1 MEPTVKV
8 NTLFTWSGLQSGMLA
23 ATLEYTV
30 RLTLPLTATLV
41 TALGLSLGAR
51 AQEMSLPDMG
61 SSAGTLITPAE
72 ETEYGAYTLYQL
84 RHYGYVLDDP
94 LIERWLDG
102 MGYRLAAVSDK
113 PQQHFTFFVLRDRQ
127 INAFATLGGYVGT
140 NAGLVLTATSED
152 EVAGVLAHEIS
163 HVTQR
168 HVLRAV
174 ERAKRDQLPIMM
186 AMLGAIVA
194 AQASGGRNN
203 ADAIQAAVVG
213 SQALAAQ
220 RQIDYTRSNEAEAD
234 RVGIQTLYR
243 SGYDVDGMAN
253 FFERMSRATRGNSG
267 GYTTPAYLQSHPVTT
282 IRISEARDRAARLE
296 KERPRLT
303 TSTRQPMSPLL
314 PAGLSTSDVGGVPA
328 LPPTMFAW
336 ARERLRVLSADS
348 AVAAMREYK
357 VLTDSAGGK
366 TSEAQRYGLALA
378 QMRAGY
384 PAAAEAALTA
394 LASAHPDNL
403 FVLVALAENAA
414 VARNAALSRQRFEDL
429 LRRYPHDRAVSVS
442 YAQTLNDLSTADAG
456 SRAQAVLRPLLSSS
470 GDDPLFQKNFGRASE
485 LAGDLPRA
493 AEAYAEAAYLNG
505 RAEDALSQLNGLL
518 KRDDID
524 YVQRARVE
532 ARIAA
537 ITPEVLDMR
546 RQGIKPEDQRA
557 DRS

>member
-1 MEPTVKV
+1 
-8 NTLFTWSGLQSGMLA
+8 MLA
-23 ATLEYTV
+23 SQLEQYV
-30 RLTLPLTATLV
+30 RLTLLTASLV
-41 TALGLSLGAR
+41 TALGLSLAAR
-51 AQEMSLPDMG
+51 AQELSLPDMG

-84 RHYGYVLDDP
+84 RHYGYVLEDP

-113 PQQHFTFFVLRDRQ
+113 PQQHFTFFMLRDRQ

-140 NAGLVLTATSED
+140 NAGLVLTASSED

-194 AQASGGRNN
+194 AQSSNSRNSG
-203 ADAIQAAVVG
+203 DAITAAVVG

-243 SGYDVDGMAN
+243 SGYDVNGMAN
-253 FFERMSRATRGNSG
+253 FFERMARATRGNSG
-267 GYTTPAYLQSHPVTT
+267 GYTMPAYLQSHPVTT
-282 IRISEARDRAARLE
+282 IRISEARDRADRLR

-303 TSTRQPMSPLL
+303 TSTRQPISPLL
-314 PAGLSTSDVGGVPA
+314 PANLSTGDSGGVPA
-328 LPPTMFAW
+328 LPPTMFPW

-357 VLTDSAGGK
+357 VLTDAAGGK
-366 TSEAQRYGLALA
+366 TTESQRYGLALA

-384 PAAAEAALTA
+384 PAAAEPA
-394 LASAHPDNL
+394 LATLALAHPDNL
-403 FVLVALAENAA
+403 FVALALAENAA
-414 VARNAALSRQRFEDL
+414 VAKNPTLSRQRFDDL
-429 LRRYPHDRAVSVS
+429 LRRFPQDRAVSVS
-442 YAQTLNDLSTADAG
+442 YAQSLNDLGTSDAG
-456 SRAQAVLRPLLSSS
+456 HRAQAILRPLLSSS
-470 GDDPLFQKNFGRASE
+470 SDDPLFQKNFGRASE

-493 AEAYAEAAYLNG
+493 TEAYAESAYLNG

-546 RQGIKPEDQRA
+546 RQGIKPEDQGA

>member
-1 MEPTVKV
+1 
-8 NTLFTWSGLQSGMLA
+8 MLA
-23 ATLEYTV
+23 LTLESTV
-30 RLTLPLTATLV
+30 RLSLPLTATLV
-41 TALGLSLGAR
+41 TALGLSLGAS

-72 ETEYGAYTLYQL
+72 ESEYGAYTLYQL

-94 LIERWLDG
+94 LVERWLDG

-113 PQQHFTFFVLRDRQ
+113 PQQHFTFFVMRDRQ

-203 ADAIQAAVVG
+203 GDAIQAAVVG

-243 SGYDVDGMAN
+243 SGYDVNGMAN
-253 FFERMSRATRGNSG
+253 FFERMARATRGNSG
-267 GYTTPAYLQSHPVTT
+267 GYTMPAYLQSHPVTT

-296 KERPRLT
+296 KERPRLV

-328 LPPTMFAW
+328 LPPTMFLW

-366 TSEAQRYGLALA
+366 TTEPQRYGLALA

-456 SRAQAVLRPLLSSS
+456 RRAQGVLRPLLSTST
-470 GDDPLFQKNFGRASE
+470 DDPLFQKNFGRASE